1 MLAGASIKDITPK
14 EPVYLGGY
22 GIGPIR
28 LCKQVSSRL
37 EARCLAIEDPESGE
51 CTIFLSLDTQGLPAQ
66 TNRRWFGQDAIE
78 QRIEAEFPRVTQVF
92 AASSHSHCSPDTTGL
107 WGSVPESYAELL
119 IDRAVEA
126 AREALSSLQE
136 ASLWFGTCSTKGLLR
151 SQVRWRPHDR
161 VEPRIFVLEA
171 RQRSSAGRPIGRIL
185 AFAAHATVASGNHMT
200 ADWPGVV
207 ASRLDDDFGG
217 ITVVLPGCIGRT
229 QPLYR
234 GRGTQQDVVAYAE
247 AVLRQLRSVFGDSKT
262 EALREI
268 ERPQVCSARAEIYL
282 RPYNLAMAMLARRMG
297 RLARSKATGSEVS
310 YSRASGT
317 NGAFGRSA
325 GTEILPGPSADT
337 AMSGDFSNRSE
348 AAAKTRI
355 KLIRIG
361 HLLFV
366 GMPGEAYPNLQ
377 WAIEGKVQRAEAG
390 GGGEK
395 ITPIVCSL
403 VGDQIGYLIYPP
415 GTYLVLAM
423 ESMWNDNALLCV
435 SPTAATRLLG
445 AVERTLP
452 KVGVRLEGGPSGQI
466 SESGAAEHN
475 SLPYPASARELA
487 LWDLVGIPSSAMA
500 LCLAVAGLALYP
512 VIQAGKIARNI
523 AFGQNRVLR
532 GRIGIGS
539 GAHKNRRSNGRLAP
553 KRLQPK
559 GSATPPP

>member
-1 MLAGASIKDITPK
+1 M
-14 EPVYLGGY
+14 
-22 GIGPIR
+22 GPIR
-28 LCKQVSSRL
+28 LCKHVSSRL
-37 EARCLAIEDPESGE
+37 EARCLAIEHPKNGE

-66 TNRRWFGQDAIE
+66 TNRAWFGQVAIE
-78 QRIEAEFPRVTQVF
+78 ERITAEFPRVTQVF

-107 WGSVPESYAELL
+107 WGSVPDSYAELL
-119 IDRAVEA
+119 IDRAVET

-171 RQRSSAGRPIGRIL
+171 RESSSAGRPIGRIL

-207 ASRLDDDFGG
+207 ASRLDDDLGG

-234 GRGTQQDVVAYAE
+234 GSGTQQDVVAYAE
-247 AVLRQLRSVFGDSKT
+247 AVLAQLRSVFGDST
-262 EALREI
+262 PEALREI
-268 ERPQVCSARAEIYL
+268 EQPEMCSASAEIYL
-282 RPYNLAMAMLARRMG
+282 RPYNLAISMLARRLG
-297 RLARSKATGSEVS
+297 RLARSRADGTEVS
-310 YSRASGT
+310 PGWALRTEVSPV
-317 NGAFGRSA
+317 GAD
-325 GTEILPGPSADT
+325 GTEVSPGRAPRTEVSPSPSAD
-337 AMSGDFSNRSE
+337 AAISDDFANRSK
-348 AAAKTRI
+348 AATKTRV

-377 WAIEGKVQRAEAG
+377 WAIEGKVQRAEAVSG
-390 GGGEK
+390 RER

-415 GTYLVLAM
+415 ETYPALAM

-452 KVGVRLEGGPSGQI
+452 KVGVRLEKGPSAQI
-466 SESGAAEHN
+466 SEGPPGEEN
-475 SLPYPASARELA
+475 SSLSPASARELA
-487 LWDLVGIPSSAMA
+487 LWDLVGIPSSAIA

-539 GAHKNRRSNGRLAP
+539 AAHRNRNLRRNGHIAP
-553 KRLQPK
+553 KRLQAK
-559 GSATPPP
+559 GNTTPPP